1 MPPQPI
7 PVSTRCSSF
16 MFHLVLQDL
25 HPFFKHPVTK
35 NLKAGGELA
44 FGAASLTAITFPVVA
59 TMLSLGSIQ
68 AEQAALRQAVAA
80 QAQTLADIAVT
91 VHSIQSTLEK
101 NWW

>member
-1 MPPQPI
+1 
-7 PVSTRCSSF
+7 
-16 MFHLVLQDL
+16 MFHLLLQDL

-68 AEQAALRQAVAA
+68 AEQAALRQAVAVQAQAVAA

-91 VHSIQSTLEK
+91 VHSIERNLEK
-101 NWW
+101 KWW